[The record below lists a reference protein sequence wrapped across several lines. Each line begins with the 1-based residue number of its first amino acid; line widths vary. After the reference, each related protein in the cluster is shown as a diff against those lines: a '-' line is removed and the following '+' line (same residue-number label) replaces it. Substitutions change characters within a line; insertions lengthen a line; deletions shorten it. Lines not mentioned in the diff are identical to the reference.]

1 MAYIRY
7 IAVFLLAAVCLPLAA
22 AEEEFDEFHERYSKA
37 MRLGEYRQ
45 ALDYARKFCDDA
57 GNVEYRLLAL
67 GYAGQSALAADE
79 YDTAAVYLRS
89 GVEVWSGIDSLDR
102 TANDY
107 AGIVTVY
114 NALGISAM
122 NLDMDYRSA
131 VGYFLTGLR
140 YARICSN
147 HYIYAVTGL
156 NLVVT
161 YDLRD
166 DPAGLGYAKE
176 IYSYGQQSGDRYILS
191 SGAYACALM
200 YFLCGDPDLASVYVD
215 EAMEYSDGTL
225 VISGAYCLKARIAEA
240 RGEGDGKVLEYY
252 HKAMENASTVADRLS
267 AHLNYGKYLASAGK
281 YESAVNMLKCGLEL
295 AEANRMRIY
304 RYRFFLALSEA
315 YEGKHDL
322 ANALSFYKKYEKE
335 YNSIYSI
342 EKERA
347 ISELSRK
354 YENEQHELALMKKS
368 RELRTVLL
376 FSLVVVI
383 ILVAVY
389 ILYSHKNRM
398 YISIVR
404 QHRDALKKE
413 SKLESYILEL
423 EERLAGRTS
432 ENEKYSRSSL
442 EERRKNELFDC
453 LEKTMREKKVYRE
466 SGLTGDRLAKMTGTN
481 RTYLSQVVNEK
492 TGMTLISYINS
503 YRIDEALAALSDT
516 GNDIPLKALSADL
529 GFRSLTTFYKL
540 FSDRVGMTPAKY
552 REKVLYLS
560 RKDI

>member
-22 AEEEFDEFHERYSKA
+22 AEEEFNEFHERYSKA

-57 GNVEYRLLAL
+57 GNAEYRLLAL

-322 ANALSFYKKYEKE
+322 VNALSFYKKYEKE